1 MNSHFFLLKI
11 GMLIGTNTIL
21 LVGKTS
27 YIWGTFF
34 RTQGNKCLTSVVD
47 QIYSFVATTIRTYQ
61 EICIYPSTTRNQLFA
76 ECLGVCRVHS
86 IGHLAMVCRVPDKR
100 LSVKRLFSDQ
110 SLPWAL
116 CRGWLSAN
124 PFFECFWAFVE
135 CFWHSTNL
143 WFPIV
148 RVGYSHLKK
157 HLNSILEKW

>member
-1 MNSHFFLLKI
+1 MHACHCHNNCLTRMGQINYILSKITCFLGMPPACVVKLLCICEFACFFLLKI

-86 IGHLAMVCRVPDKR
+86 LGD
-100 LSVKRLFSDQ
+100 
-110 SLPWAL
+110 
-116 CRGWLSAN
+116 SAKKK
-124 PFFECFWAFVE
+124 FAEC
-135 CFWHSTNL
+135 L
-143 WFPIV
+143 
-148 RVGYSHLKK
+148 
-157 HLNSILEKW
+157 